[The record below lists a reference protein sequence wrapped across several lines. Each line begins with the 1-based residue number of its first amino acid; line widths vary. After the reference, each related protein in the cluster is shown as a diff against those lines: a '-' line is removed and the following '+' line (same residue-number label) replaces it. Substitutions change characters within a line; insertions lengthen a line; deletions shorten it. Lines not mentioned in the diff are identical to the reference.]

1 MESKTFYSLTLK
13 YFQDENLAR
22 QLLPLARKYLS
33 DPALLTN
40 EWNYKNTYTM
50 GEGLSIEPDLK
61 FFVDI
66 ILTECEKYLIE
77 QKIEIKPNYKLWVS
91 MFASEMKM
99 GDEHESHNH
108 PGALL
113 SGLMY
118 LSVPRG
124 SSNLEFLSPRSSN
137 KAWKNFTRD
146 LNHAD
151 DSKFIKIRN
160 DHTIVVEPSEGLFL
174 LWESW
179 AHHRVPPNQSLD
191 GRTTLVFNV
200 GVDLCA

>member
-13 YFQDENLAR
+13 YFQDKDLAR
-22 QLLPLARKYLS
+22 HLLPLARKYLS
-33 DPALLTN
+33 DPLLLTN

-50 GEGLSIEPDLK
+50 DEGLSTKSDLK

-66 ILTECEKYLIE
+66 ILKECKNYLTE

-91 MFASEMKM
+91 LFASEMKM

-113 SGLMY
+113 SGLIY
-118 LSVPRG
+118 LSVPPG
-124 SSNLEFLSPRSSN
+124 SANLEFISPRSLN
-137 KAWKNFTRD
+137 KAWKNYSQD
-146 LNHAD
+146 LNYENCE
-151 DSKFIKIRN
+151 FIKIRN

-179 AHHRVPPNQSLD
+179 ANHRVPPNQSLN

-200 GVDLCA
+200 GVDHCA